1 MSKKSSNFAPDMILY
16 NKMKQLFFIIATLCF
31 AVNAMAQDEE
41 PIIIV
46 APDTTIDKTAYTLED
61 QGITI
66 SVSYGSAY
74 PATHAWNNL
83 GITYFA
89 CLANGNITFSA
100 EQAIKGIAINGW
112 VKKNFSASSDKGTLA
127 YLSDEYDDTTG
138 EPVMTLTDV
147 DATSVTI
154 SCNNQLRCFSVEV
167 YFSENPSLPDD
178 GGEVMD
184 TVRIVATT
192 AEALD
197 YSEDTTYSGEGHYSY
212 WLQLSPEAGYPQI
225 WLDLYSAVK
234 GDLSGTYSLYD
245 FNVGDYTYVQLSAD
259 ELDYEYAYD
268 QLFTITKNGNN
279 YHVEGYIIAEND
291 VQYEFVY
298 DGPITLKAETE
309 GIENAKEDVQA
320 AKILHNG
327 QLIIRKNGRT
337 YTASGIA
344 IQ

>member
-1 MSKKSSNFAPDMILY
+1 MSKKSSNFAPNTILY
-16 NKMKQLFFIIATLCF
+16 NKMRHLFAIIATLCI
-31 AVNAMAQDEE
+31 AVNVMAQNEE

-74 PATHAWNNL
+74 PATHNYNNL
-83 GITYFA
+83 DTTYFA

-112 VKKNFSASSDKGTLA
+112 VRKNFSASSDKGTLA

-167 YFSENPSLPDD
+167 YFSKNPGLPDD
-178 GGEVMD
+178 GGEVVD

-192 AEALD
+192 AIAAD
-197 YSEDTTYSGEGHYSY
+197 YSEDPDYSYEGHYSY
-212 WLQLSPEAGYPQI
+212 WLKLAPATGYPEI
-225 WLDLYSAVK
+225 WLDMYASVK

-259 ELDYEYAYD
+259 EQDYEYAYD
-268 QLFTITKNGNN
+268 QEFTITKNGNE
-279 YHVEGYIIAEND
+279 YHIDGYIIADND

-298 DGPITLKAETE
+298 DGPVTFDKDTE
-309 GIENAKEDVQA
+309 GIESVEENVKATKMLRD
-320 AKILHNG
+320 G

-337 YTASGIA
+337 FTATGIP